1 MPITDVQ
8 SELLRRAQQGD
19 ALAMEALLREVQPQL
34 YRFSVKMCGT
44 PEDAEEVLQDT
55 LITVA
60 RSVQD
65 FRGASSFS
73 TWAYTIARNF
83 CLKRRRKSKFAP
95 KEEES
100 LDQLDWQPNAFCFG
114 KPHLIID

>member
-1 MPITDVQ
+1 MPFHPSHDT
-8 SELLRRAQQGD
+8 LRRAQGGD
-19 ALAMEALLREVQPQL
+19 AQALDELIALIQPPL
-34 YRFSVKMCGT
+34 YRFIVKMCGT

-73 TWAYTIARNF
+73 TAARSA
-83 CLKRRRKSKFAP
+83 RP
-95 KEEES
+95 
-100 LDQLDWQPNAFCFG
+100 
-114 KPHLIID
+114 